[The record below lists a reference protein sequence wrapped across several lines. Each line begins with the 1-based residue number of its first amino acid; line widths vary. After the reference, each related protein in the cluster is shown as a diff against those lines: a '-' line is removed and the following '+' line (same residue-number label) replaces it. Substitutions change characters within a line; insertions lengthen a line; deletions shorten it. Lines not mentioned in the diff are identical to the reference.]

1 MRLKEAHVKQIC
13 HAVIVSLRE
22 KKLMTLK
29 KGENEVLNRM
39 VSIFLNELRI
49 EDEINKEALAILE
62 KNAAKMGDNIDRE
75 KMFQLIKKQLVR
87 DKKVIL

>member
-1 MRLKEAHVKQIC
+1 MRLKESHVKQIC
-13 HAVIVSLRE
+13 HAVLVSLRD
-22 KKLMTLK
+22 KKLITLK
-29 KGENEVLNRM
+29 KPENEALTKM
-39 VSIFLNELRI
+39 VSIFLNELRV

-62 KNAAKMGDNIDRE
+62 KNAAKMGDGIDRE